1 MRRIIMLW
9 LRIESVFTFLY
20 RKDMKQIDD
29 CWRTFTD
36 SRLKVNYCLNLFYLL
51 FTWKHTL
58 MYSDFVQGVPQLV
71 GLFIT
76 WVCRYSFPTP
86 LWIKSISNQ
95 LSILKLLTRQR
106 WQWLLRKCLH
116 KLNNEMKWKVKF
128 IFEAK

>member
-20 RKDMKQIDD
+20 RKEMKQIDD

-36 SRLKVNYCLNLFYLL
+36 SRLKVNCYLYLL

-58 MYSDFVQGVPQLV
+58 MYSDFVQGVTQLV
-71 GLFIT
+71 GLLIT
-76 WVCRYSFPTP
+76 CVCGYSFPKP

-95 LSILKLLTRQR
+95 LWFLKLLTRQR
-106 WQWLLRKCLH
+106 WQRLLRNCLH
-116 KLNNEMKWKVKF
+116 KCNDDMKWKINF
-128 IFEAK
+128 IFLAK